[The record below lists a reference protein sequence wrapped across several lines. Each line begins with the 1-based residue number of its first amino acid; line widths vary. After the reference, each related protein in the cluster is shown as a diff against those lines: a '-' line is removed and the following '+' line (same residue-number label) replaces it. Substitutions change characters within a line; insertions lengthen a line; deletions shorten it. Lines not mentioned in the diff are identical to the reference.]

1 MDERMEAAFVTNT
14 PRAGES
20 PEQTAMRNARNG
32 TSTTDPGISSIDATR
47 KRATDFVDAITNN
60 TLVDLTRRRDE
71 LDNCMERIR
80 TSQRALTHYIGEFAR
95 FNYEAL
101 ELSRD
106 IGNAIRAATVPFAK
120 DPPATITQTP
130 AHTNGKDE
138 TDAQI

>member
-1 MDERMEAAFVTNT
+1 MNETIITNT

-20 PEQTAMRNARNG
+20 PEATAARYAPRG
-32 TSTTDPGISSIDATR
+32 EAPTDPGVSTIEATR
-47 KRATDFVDAITNN
+47 KRASDFVDAITNN

-71 LDNCMERIR
+71 LDTCMERIR

-106 IGNAIRAATVPFAK
+106 IANAIRAATVPFAK

-130 AHTNGKDE
+130 VAKPNGGPDE
-138 TDAQI
+138 EI